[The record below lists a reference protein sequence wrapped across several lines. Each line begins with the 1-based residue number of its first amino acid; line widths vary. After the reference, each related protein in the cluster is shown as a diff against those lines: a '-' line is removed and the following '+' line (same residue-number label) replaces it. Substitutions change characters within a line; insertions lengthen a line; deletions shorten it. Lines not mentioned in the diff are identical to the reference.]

1 MNTGFMTA
9 AAGLVAVACA
19 LLVFPALRAGRN
31 HGQLRSSFGW
41 IVALLLT
48 LPLGATAL
56 YRLVGTPAALSPE
69 SYIAPAASPN
79 VDDTLAALRTD
90 AMQHPGEVSGWLLLG
105 RAAATLQ
112 RADMALDAYGHALK
126 IAPDNADIMV
136 AYAEAFAVRRVDHRL
151 DPATRAILEHALTIN
166 PRHQHGLLLIGV
178 ADYQDGRFAEAAS
191 RWKQLR
197 NLLPPGS
204 SIGEAIT
211 RQIADAEARSMD
223 RGSIKPNLPTAPPQ

>member
-1 MNTGFMTA
+1 MTIGFMTA

-31 HGQLRSSFGW
+31 PGQLRSSFGW
-41 IVALLLT
+41 IVAVVLV
-48 LPLGATAL
+48 LPLGAAGL
-56 YRLVGTPAALSPE
+56 YRLVGTPAALNPQ
-69 SYIAPAASPN
+69 SYLAPATSGN
-79 VDDTLAALRTD
+79 VDDTLAALRAE
-90 AMQHPGEVSGWLLLG
+90 AMQHPSELPGWLLLG

-126 IAPDNADIMV
+126 IAPDDPDIMV
-136 AYAEAFAVRRVDHRL
+136 AYAEAFALRRVDHRL

-178 ADYQDGRFAEAAS
+178 ADYQEGRFAEAAR

-197 NLLPPGS
+197 DVLPPGS
-204 SIGEAIT
+204 RIGDAIT
-211 RQIADAEARSMD
+211 RQIAAAEARSMD
-223 RGSIKPNLPTAPPQ
+223 PASIKPNQPTAPPR